1 MGRRRREGAGWDA
14 ADVAM
19 SITVCAGSRSAQPA
33 AFTLHG
39 EAGFTMPAKAQA
51 SPAAGTE
58 TCKFAKG
65 TQGSGALVWIA
76 LFGVL
81 AVGLVAGFRYLTARK
96 QAQLE
101 LTGSEQYRAL
111 AEEYRRLSDLAITAQ
126 EHTDLKMGEIS
137 AQLDHL
143 LLQHEKGSRV

>member
-1 MGRRRREGAGWDA
+1 MNAG
-14 ADVAM
+14 
-19 SITVCAGSRSAQPA
+19 
-33 AFTLHG
+33 
-39 EAGFTMPAKAQA
+39 PAKVAIISVA
-51 SPAAGTE
+51 TVVAVGLFIIP
-58 TCKFAKG
+58 FAKG

-81 AVGLVAGFRYLTARK
+81 AVGLVAGFRHLTARK

-143 LLQHEKGSRV
+143 RMQADSLQKILREVE